1 MNSIYQKIIK
11 IERGCEISPTTPF
24 EVHPA
29 LVAVRVVEMV
39 VVAATETENEL
50 VNHEVIFRAPALL
63 ASLCLYHPVPRHCLS
78 TVAACPVGLLAED
91 SWIPLSPLL
100 ADVLPLRPM
109 VKAHAVM
116 TLTVWTLLACKVAM
130 VHSNP
135 PFWPP
140 IFLGATYYNTRNS
153 GKVKPKQKIGI
164 SAVSY
169 LRILKVMNSMIKN
182 FSFLL
187 PQNMVRADVFNR
199 FFGSEAC

>member
-11 IERGCEISPTTPF
+11 MERGCETSPTTPV
-24 EVHPA
+24 ETSRLNVVRDDGEAVPA
-29 LVAVRVVEMV
+29 AEAECEVAVRDVILGS
-39 VVAATETENEL
+39 AALPTPL
-50 VNHEVIFRAPALL
+50 RLHFL
-63 ASLCLYHPVPRHCLS
+63 VPRHRLS
-78 TVAACPVGLLAED
+78 TVAPRPVGLLAED
-91 SWIPLSPLL
+91 PRIGLPPLL
-100 ADVLPLRPM
+100 TDVFPLRPV
-109 VKAHAVM
+109 VKAHAVT
-116 TLTVWTLLACKVAM
+116 TLTMGTLLVRKIAM

>member
-11 IERGCEISPTTPF
+11 MERGCETSPTTPV
-24 EVHPA
+24 ETSRLNVVRDDGEAVPA
-29 LVAVRVVEMV
+29 AEAECEVAVRDVILGS
-39 VVAATETENEL
+39 AALPTPPRL
-50 VNHEVIFRAPALL
+50 HFL
-63 ASLCLYHPVPRHCLS
+63 VPRHRAS
-78 TVAACPVGLLAED
+78 AVATRPVGLLAED
-91 SWIPLSPLL
+91 SWIGLAPLL
-100 ADVLPLRPM
+100 TDVPPRLV
-109 VKAHAVM
+109 VKAHAVT
-116 TLTVWTLLACKVAM
+116 TLTMGTLLVRKIAM